1 MSVQIRIS
9 CLEKEE
15 LQVPLNLLKPI
26 SKNTKIAKDKK
37 GGFYH
42 AYIEVQDAKTLV
54 NTAI

>member
-15 LQVPLNLLKPI
+15 LQGPLNLLKPI

-42 AYIEVQDAKTLV
+42 AYIEVQDAKPL
-54 NTAI
+54 